1 MDNQNYEAGIR
12 FGKDCFVRFNYI
24 AEGHV
29 VEITVIDPEKT
40 YEGSAIL
47 NEQE

>member
-1 MDNQNYEAGIR
+1 MDGQNYEAGIK
-12 FGKDCFVRFNYI
+12 FGNDCFVRFNYI

-29 VEITVIDPEKT
+29 IEVTVIDPETT
-40 YEGSAIL
+40 YEGSVIL